1 MARLAGKVAL
11 ITGAAGGQ
19 GTAEAELFV
28 REGAAVVVTDIDT
41 VAGRDLAQ
49 RLTGQGGKAL
59 FVPQDVSDEGS
70 WRGIVAAALAE
81 FGKLHILVNNAG
93 TIARQG
99 IVDTAVE
106 AWNRTIAVNLTG
118 PMLGMKHCAPAIR
131 DSGGGSIVNISSTAG
146 LTAHDD
152 AAYTASKWGLRGLTK
167 TAVLQFSQWNIRVNS
182 IHPGQIADTG
192 FYRSGGEAFAHAA
205 RTAIPLHRQGTPKNA
220 PIWCCFSPR
229 TRRALSAAPRSP
241 LTAATSPPGRRTC
254 ATASVRTS
262 PPAATDG
269 RRRRAHCR
277 SLQTAG
283 DSSPPPAASP
293 LAKESVS
300 I

>member
-1 MARLAGKVAL
+1 MARLTGKVAL

-19 GTAEAELFV
+19 GAAEADRFV
-28 REGAAVVVTDIDT
+28 REEAAVVLSDVDT
-41 VAGRDLAQ
+41 AAGESLAQ
-49 RLTGQGGKAL
+49 RLSSQGGRVL
-59 FVPQDVSDEGS
+59 FLRQDVADETS
-70 WRGIVAAALAE
+70 WTATVSAVQAH

-106 AWNRTIAVNLTG
+106 AWNRTLAVNLTG
-118 PMLGMKHCAPAIR
+118 AMLGMKHCAPAIR
-131 DSGGGSIVNISSTAG
+131 DSGGGSIINVSSTAQ

-205 RTAIPLHRQGTPKNA
+205 RTAIPMHRQGTPQKCADLVLFLASDESSFVNGA
-220 PIWCCFSPR
+220 EI
-229 TRRALSAAPRSP
+229 AIDGGYIAA
-241 LTAATSPPGRRTC
+241 G
-254 ATASVRTS
+254 TASLRNRVREDF
-262 PPAATDG
+262 ATG
-269 RRRRAHCR
+269 RN
-277 SLQTAG
+277 
-283 DSSPPPAASP
+283 
-293 LAKESVS
+293 
-300 I
+300 

>member
-1 MARLAGKVAL
+1 MARLTGKVAM

-28 REGAAVVVTDIDT
+28 REEAAVVVTDIDLA
-41 VAGRDLAQ
+41 AGEGLAR
-49 RLTGQGGKAL
+49 RLTAQGGKVL
-59 FVPQDVSDEGS
+59 FLRQDAADEAS
-70 WRGIVAAALAE
+70 WQEVVAAVLAR

-118 PMLGMKHCAPAIR
+118 PMLGMKYCAPAIR
-131 DSGGGSIVNISSTAG
+131 DSGGGSIINISSTAG

-167 TAVLQFSQWNIRVNS
+167 TAVLQFSPWHIRVNS

-192 FYRSGGEAFAHAA
+192 FFRGGGEAFAHAA
-205 RTAIPLHRQGTPKNA
+205 RTAIPLHRQGTPKECADLVLFLASDESSFISGAEIAIDGGYIAAGLASMRN
-220 PIWCCFSPR
+220 R
-229 TRRALSAAPRSP
+229 VRADYEA
-241 LTAATSPPGRRTC
+241 GRN
-254 ATASVRTS
+254 
-262 PPAATDG
+262 
-269 RRRRAHCR
+269 
-277 SLQTAG
+277 
-283 DSSPPPAASP
+283 
-293 LAKESVS
+293 
-300 I
+300 